1 MDVILCGCGDVGRYV
16 LSNLIELN
24 AQILVI
30 ESDPVTAEDI
40 RDSFDVL
47 VINDSAL
54 SVTTFE
60 LAATIATD
68 LFIAVMGNDAENI
81 VASMLAKEHGI
92 KKSIARVGS
101 NTFFKTTD
109 GTHDDFLGIDL
120 VLSPES
126 LTAQEI
132 NRLVRSYGALSVDQF
147 AGGKI
152 EATRIKLHETS
163 DWIGYSVQDIKLPKD
178 MMIAAVIENGILQ
191 AARGGTMIRPNS
203 EVLLIG
209 LSEIVNK
216 AAMEQGHLLR
226 ETREKVFFGGL
237 TQSSR
242 MALSLLK
249 DVHHKVHI
257 IEQSRSVCE
266 QLAEQFEKVTVIH
279 GDSTNYRKL
288 QEEDIDLCRTFLSGS
303 RDDSLNLTVSL
314 IAKQMG
320 IEHVIALV
328 HDVNRVP
335 LFERLDIPRVVCPNL
350 LTGEEIVRFVQG
362 EQYKAM
368 SVIENGAAEIFE
380 VMLREEAPITQAPL
394 KDIIMP
400 VGSLIGG
407 VKRDDMV
414 FMPHGED
421 QLRKG
426 DHIVVM
432 VTPRAKKG
440 VQRLLGL

>member
-1 MDVILCGCGDVGRYV
+1 MNVIVCGCGDVGKYL
-16 LSNLIELN
+16 LSHLMALN

-30 ESDPVTAEDI
+30 EADPMTAEEV
-40 RDSFDVL
+40 RDNFDVL

-54 SVTTFE
+54 SVTSYE
-60 LAATIATD
+60 LASTIAAD

-81 VASMLAKEHGI
+81 VACMLAREHGV
-92 KKSIARVGS
+92 KRTIARVGS
-101 NTFFKTTD
+101 NTFFKTQR
-109 GTHDDFLGIDL
+109 GSYDDFLGIDM

-152 EATRIKLHETS
+152 EATRIKLSEGS
-163 DWIGYSVQDIKLPKD
+163 QWIGYSIQDIKLPKD
-178 MMIAAVIENGILQ
+178 VMIAAVIENGTLQ

-209 LSEIVNK
+209 LSQAVNK
-216 AAMEQGHLLR
+216 YAMEHSYLVKEHR
-226 ETREKVFFGGL
+226 NKIFFGGMAPNS
-237 TQSSR
+237 Q
-242 MALSLLK
+242 MALNLLS
-249 DVHHKVHI
+249 DLHERIHI
-257 IEQSRSVCE
+257 IEHSRSTCDR
-266 QLAEQFEKVTVIH
+266 LAEQHSKITVIH

-288 QEEDIDLCRTFLSGS
+288 QEEDIDLCRTFLAGS
-303 RDDSLNLTVSL
+303 SDDSYNLTQSL
-314 IAKQMG
+314 VAKQMG
-320 IEHVIALV
+320 VNHVIALV

-335 LFERLDIPRVVCPNL
+335 LFERLDIPRVISPNL
-350 LTGEEIVRFVQG
+350 LTGEEIMRFVQG

-380 VMLREEAPITQAPL
+380 IIIKGDAPITHAPL
-394 KDIIMP
+394 KEIIMP

-407 VKRDDMV
+407 VARDDTV

-421 QLRKG
+421 KLRTG
-426 DHIVVM
+426 DHIVVL
-432 VTPRAKKG
+432 VTPRAKRG
-440 VQRLLGL
+440 VLRLLGL

>member
-1 MDVILCGCGDVGRYV
+1 MNVIVCGCGDVGRYL
-16 LSNLIELN
+16 LSHLIDLN
-24 AQILVI
+24 ATILVI
-30 ESDPVTAEDI
+30 ESDPVTAEEI

-54 SVTTFE
+54 SVSSYE
-60 LAATIATD
+60 LASTIATD
-68 LFIAVMGNDAENI
+68 LFIAVLGNDAENI
-81 VASMLAKEHGI
+81 VACMLAKEYGV
-92 KKSIARVGS
+92 KRTIARVGS
-101 NTFFKTTD
+101 NSLFKSHE
-109 GTHDDFLGIDL
+109 GSHEDFLGIDL

-147 AGGKI
+147 AGGTI
-152 EATRIKLHETS
+152 EATRIKLHES
-163 DWIGYSVQDIKLPKD
+163 SEWIGYSVQDIKLPKD
-178 MMIAAVIENGILQ
+178 MIIAAVIENGTLQ

-209 LSEIVNK
+209 LSGVVHR
-216 AAMEQGHLLR
+216 AATEHGHLFK
-226 ETREKVFFGGL
+226 ETREKIFFGGL
-237 TQSSR
+237 TASSR
-242 MALSLLK
+242 MALYLLK
-249 DVHHKVHI
+249 NLHNKIQI
-257 IEQSRSVCE
+257 IEQSRSTCE
-266 QLAEQFEKVTVIH
+266 ELAEEFAEITVIH

-303 RDDSLNLTVSL
+303 KDDSLNLTMSLVS
-314 IAKQMG
+314 KQMG
-320 IEHVIALV
+320 IDHVIALV

-350 LTGEEIVRFVQG
+350 LTGEEIMRFVQG

-380 VMLREEAPITQAPL
+380 IVLKKDAPIARAPL
-394 KDIIMP
+394 KEIIMP

-407 VKRDDMV
+407 VKRDDHV

-421 QLRKG
+421 QLQKG
-426 DHIVVM
+426 DHVVVM

-440 VQRLLGL
+440 TQRLLGL